1 MGPRKGFQVL
11 LNKEADGTQIHPLNL
26 HDCWGQTSNI
36 ADTYYGVNVKGFHLL
51 PYSIALITIS
61 LSILDIYIYGR
72 IEM

>member
-36 ADTYYGVNVKGFHLL
+36 ADTY
-51 PYSIALITIS
+51 
-61 LSILDIYIYGR
+61 
-72 IEM
+72 